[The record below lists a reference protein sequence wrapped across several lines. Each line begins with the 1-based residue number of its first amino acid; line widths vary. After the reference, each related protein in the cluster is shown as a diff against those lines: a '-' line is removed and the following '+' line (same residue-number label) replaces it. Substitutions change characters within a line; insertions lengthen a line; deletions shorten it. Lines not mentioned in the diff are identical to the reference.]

1 MATLTIR
8 DLPEG
13 TRRALKARA
22 AAHNRS
28 MEAEVRDILEG
39 AVGFRPDFVSDWI
52 AATAS
57 LRGEFDVPE
66 RSSARAVD
74 LS

>member
-8 DLPEG
+8 NLPDA
-13 TRRALKARA
+13 TRLALKARA
-22 AAHNRS
+22 AAHNQS
-28 MEAEVRDILEG
+28 MEAEVRDILAD
-39 AVGFRPDFVSDWI
+39 AVAARSDFVVDWI

-57 LRGEFDVPE
+57 LRGDFEAPE
-66 RSSARAVD
+66 RSPARDVD